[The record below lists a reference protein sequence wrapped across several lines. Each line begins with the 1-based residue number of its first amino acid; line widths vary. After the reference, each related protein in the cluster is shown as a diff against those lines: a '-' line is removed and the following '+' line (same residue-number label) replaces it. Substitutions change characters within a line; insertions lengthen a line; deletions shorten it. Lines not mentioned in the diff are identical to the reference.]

1 MEDSASHDD
10 CVPDLRD
17 GLTRRQ
23 RVVLTCL
30 HEAQAELG
38 DRPLKTAMIYGRVV
52 EHVDMGED
60 EFQDILRTLL

>member
-1 MEDSASHDD
+1 MDDS
-10 CVPDLRD
+10 VPDLRD

-30 HEAQAELG
+30 NEAQAELG

-52 EHVDMGED
+52 EHIDISED
-60 EFQDILRTLL
+60 EFQDILRGLM